1 MNLSTVKHLVTASVI
16 VLAMLLLVSP
26 VQGQLGGPG
35 GMGSGGGFGGGAPG
49 GGGTGGGGGGGG
61 VGTIDWICYADL
73 GGTFSCEVV
82 ELDGENC
89 CLCEGEGT
97 EGGGSGNSSHTCPG
111 PGVPPG
117 PGPNYPLPPV
127 CTLAAVMADTANS
140 GST

>member
-26 VQGQLGGPG
+26 VQGQYGGPG
-35 GMGSGGGFGGGAPG
+35 GLGSGGGFGGGAPG
-49 GGGTGGGGGGGG
+49 GGGTGGGGGG
-61 VGTIDWICYADL
+61 VETIDWICNADPD
-73 GGTFSCEVV
+73 GTFSCEVV
-82 ELDGENC
+82 GLDGENC
-89 CLCEGEGT
+89 CLCEGGGT
-97 EGGGSGNSSHTCPG
+97 GNSSHTCPG
-111 PGVPPG
+111 PGLPPG